1 MWEKEVSY
9 LETSYLYDTLGFPFE
24 VTFEFCETHN
34 LIADKEK
41 FDEKMNMF
49 QELSKSS
56 SDFGG
61 DKSVVN
67 LINTLNLEKT
77 EFTGYS
83 ETISNGE
90 ILSIL
95 NSNLEKILKEF
106 KEEDVEFYIILN
118 RTQFYP

>member
-1 MWEKEVSY
+1 
-9 LETSYLYDTLGFPFE
+9 
-24 VTFEFCETHN
+24 
-34 LIADKEK
+34 
-41 FDEKMNMF
+41 MNMF

-83 ETISNGE
+83 ETISNGK
-90 ILSIL
+90 ILSIV
-95 NSNLEKILKEF
+95 NNNLEKILKNSKIEMLNF
-106 KEEDVEFYIILN
+106 IL
-118 RTQFYP
+118 Y

>member
-1 MWEKEVSY
+1 
-9 LETSYLYDTLGFPFE
+9 
-24 VTFEFCETHN
+24 
-34 LIADKEK
+34 
-41 FDEKMNMF
+41 MNMF

-61 DKSVVN
+61 DNSVVN

-90 ILSIL
+90 ILSIV
-95 NSNLEKILKEF
+95 NNNLEKILKEF
-106 KEEDVEFYIILN
+106 KEKDVEFFIILDKTPFIPEGGGQVGDVGEMIVKFKLEVLD
-118 RTQFYP
+118 TQNLLRVIFFTKQKL